1 MKQYINY
8 GYFAGL
14 ILWLIGR
21 AIGNEILLWIATGI
35 MAIMCILVLKNWKEN
50 EEIQNIISGIFLIV
64 VVLWII
70 FKLI

>member
-21 AIGNEILLWIATGI
+21 AISNEILLWIATVI
-35 MAIMCILVLKNWKEN
+35 MAISCILVLKNWKEN
-50 EEIQNIISGIFLIV
+50 EEMQNIISGIFLIV

>member
-21 AIGNEILLWIATGI
+21 TIGNEILLWIATVI
-35 MAIMCILVLKNWKEN
+35 MTIMCFLVLKNWKQN
-50 EEIQNIISGIFLIV
+50 EEMQNIISGIFLIV
-64 VVLWII
+64 VVLWIV

>member
-14 ILWLIGR
+14 ILWLISR
-21 AIGNEILLWIATGI
+21 TIGNEILLWIATVI
-35 MAIMCILVLKNWKEN
+35 MTIMCFLVLKNWKQN
-50 EEIQNIISGIFLIV
+50 EEMQNIISGIFLIV
-64 VVLWII
+64 VVLWIV